1 VPPVVTSIALY
12 GSVCFCDWF
21 LASPTWMFGRAGVD
35 RYIATDYHNNNYDIY
50 DELKDIKKKHPNKCI
65 C

>member
-12 GSVCFCDWF
+12 GSVCFCDWS

-35 RYIATDYHNNNYDIY
+35 RYIATDYHNNNYSVMPLLEVHWDR
-50 DELKDIKKKHPNKCI
+50 
-65 C
+65 